1 MKKNIKNKNFK
12 RIKSTTKT
20 IVKQSKKIQ
29 RNNDLAKKHKKMYN
43 EVDRIVRKMAQKKG
57 KKLTAEQKAKLKVL
71 FYAYTFD
78 DEKINDLFFDFVLDN
93 NLYFSSFKSLILNI
107 GRVAKSNLFMVDDF
121 TYPVS
126 KEYLSLTNN
135 HNQIVLFKKFLLP
148 LRKRRHS
155 IKYHKAERYDL
166 DGFYF
171 GYHLRGKGQM
181 INLKKFTTN
190 LLEVYKRNFKKTE
203 DGIKFIGDKTTFLN
217 ELRVAVKASKLK
229 KTKKTNTKR
238 SKIKF
243 YIPDPEN
250 SLLKVTKPKIKNTLF
265 DVEEDNIKTF
275 YIPRYNANLFLKEMK
290 KTKGSFDFHS
300 YMETPAAAPLY
311 RKYSKLL
318 RDHNMYFSDPEYVTI
333 NGKEYLKV
341 TYEESVS
348 EKTGRIFHLINST
361 SKLGRNLLLNNFYSI
376 DVSNMAGYSI
386 YLYIANIISI
396 NENITLDEAI
406 KETEKR
412 FPLFSLYAKD
422 RDSFFKSFIEKLESL
437 IDNNSNKLSNQ
448 LKSTLKGILKKIFLS
463 ILFSKVYKGTFT
475 SIKNGNFNDFRVKD
489 LARDIV
495 KIAEDEG
502 YLKDKDHKK
511 LGIIVNALINNESVI
526 TDFTN
531 EVKDIA
537 IYSAKFSRD
546 NDSNNSNNTK
556 STREAKKDLS
566 SIFMNIET
574 NLIQPIVHFINNEL
588 EKSSSPLRAVSI
600 HDEFCTPI
608 LNSKIIDF
616 IIDQFNFN
624 EMEMDLESIN
634 TTKKLLFKKFRTKI
648 TYNKTGKKLSFKD
661 FKLPIKD
668 IDPDYLEDYLN
679 SFGIENI
686 NSAVKYFGDKSLLD
700 LTESDIYKINHFKF
714 YEGNKLDLSSF
725 LSSFKVKTD
734 ESKETKMDFSFIKNL
749 FIKKDTNYYNF
760 ILDNNLE
767 DSISSFNRYLNT
779 YLKSLESLSE
789 LNDTLSSISD
799 LSDLSDLSEDYK
811 ETIIDLIEFKCIK
824 KSDGYYIYELEFKT
838 KEYIISIIKSII
850 ENKII
855 SIYNFLNMIY
865 YLEINLNT
873 LSDLSDLSED
883 KKDNNYNKTYSIHNR
898 NKIYSPKNIDINK
911 TILRNY
917 NIEINNYTVKF
928 TLLYILLFCKIRGP
942 DQIYFYGN
950 FL

>member
-1 MKKNIKNKNFK
+1 MKGLKLKKNIKNKNFK

-341 TYEESVS
+341 TYEESAS

-396 NENITLDEAI
+396 NENISLDEAI

-437 IDNNSNKLSNQ
+437 TDNKLSNQ
-448 LKSTLKGILKKIFLS
+448 LKSTLKGILKKIYLS

-511 LGIIVNALINNESVI
+511 LGVIVNALINNESVI

-531 EVKDIA
+531 EVKEIA
-537 IYSAKFSRD
+537 IYNAKY
-546 NDSNNSNNTK
+546 SNSEV

-616 IIDQFNFN
+616 IVDQFNFN

-725 LSSFKVKTD
+725 KVKTD
-734 ESKETKMDFSFIKNL
+734 ESKETKIVFSFIKNL

-767 DSISSFNRYLNT
+767 DNIDSFNRYLNT

-789 LNDTLSSISD
+789 INDLNSIS
-799 LSDLSDLSEDYK
+799 
-811 ETIIDLIEFKCIK
+811 DLIEFKCIK

-865 YLEINLNT
+865 YLEINLNN
-873 LSDLSDLSED
+873 LSDLSED
-883 KKDNNYNKTYSIHNR
+883 KKDNIYNKTYSIHNR